1 MNTDAL
7 LTYGAPFL
15 GAILLSVGI
24 AGGIVGGYSIVQSD
38 LGLCGNPII
47 GVESAEDTAR
57 LQQGYGEGAPA
68 LDHISFAELSDA
80 EQAAFE
86 EALAAGNGE
95 GEVDGEF
102 PHRDRITDG
111 VVVDYEG
118 EEYYT
123 TLASANEC
131 LAADPVL
138 LPLGIVGILLG
149 IGGVLTPPLYR
160 WYVRFERRQGEAG
173 G

>member
-15 GAILLSVGI
+15 GAVLLSLGI
-24 AGGIVGGYSIVQSD
+24 AGGVIGGYSVIQQD
-38 LGLCGNPII
+38 LGLCGDPLIH
-47 GVESAEDTAR
+47 VDTAADTDAL
-57 LQQGYGEGAPA
+57 LQGSGDSPGPA
-68 LDHISFAELSDA
+68 LDRIPFSDLSDA

-86 EALAAGNGE
+86 EALDSPRRE

-102 PHRDRITDG
+102 PNREAVVAGVLVTD
-111 VVVDYEG
+111 EG

-123 TLASANEC
+123 TLASDNEC
-131 LAADPVL
+131 LSADPL
-138 LPLGIVGILLG
+138 LFPLGIVGILLG

-160 WYVRFERRQGEAG
+160 WYVRFERRQRETG
-173 G
+173 

>member
-15 GAILLSVGI
+15 GAVLLSLGI
-24 AGGIVGGYSIVQSD
+24 AGGVVGGYSVVQTE

-47 GVESAEDTAR
+47 GVETTEETER
-57 LQQGYGEGAPA
+57 LLEGYGEGGPTLDRVPFTA
-68 LDHISFAELSDA
+68 LSEA

-86 EALAAGNGE
+86 AALDSSRRE
-95 GEVDGEF
+95 GEVDGAF
-102 PHRDRITDG
+102 PNRDRITDG
-111 VVVDYEG
+111 VLVRYEG

-123 TLASANEC
+123 TLASENEC
-131 LAADPVL
+131 LSADPVL
-138 LPLGIVGILLG
+138 FPLGILGILLG

-173 G
+173 